1 MQETFVVGPEDKK
14 QAMASVGA
22 KARQFRYRMSDYVSK
37 YKFCPDKLAKPPQK
51 QRSGIFKNAW
61 RLFVKN
67 HLSIEFEVQ
76 INTKLD
82 FIF

>member
-1 MQETFVVGPEDKK
+1 
-14 QAMASVGA
+14 MASVGA
-22 KARQFRYRMSDYVSK
+22 KVRKFRYRMSDYVSK
-37 YKFCPDKLAKPPQK
+37 YKFCPDKLAKSPQK

-61 RLFVKN
+61 RLFFN
-67 HLSIEFEVQ
+67 NRLSIEFEVQ